1 MTAKVN
7 VSPLYLGK
15 THYAFCQY
23 EMLIIY
29 IANNLL
35 LSDYKLFCTFFML
48 NDFCLCSEAECVF
61 C

>member
-35 LSDYKLFCTFFML
+35 LSDYKLFCTFFY
-48 NDFCLCSEAECVF
+48 AE
-61 C
+61 